1 MPIAS
6 IAPSP
11 APTVATA
18 AVGASVA
25 GVGAAGPSPFQ
36 ALLAPALLSAPA
48 ATALEP
54 TATIVPAAGADVSAT
69 ALPAVSTH
77 DALAVDDGDAT
88 ADAVAASTVAD
99 GNSLPGP
106 AAAVLTI
113 PGPAL
118 GTAAAGSALAPPV
131 RTPLAT
137 GASRTAV
144 ASAGVTGPAPE
155 PIAIGITGEPTVALA
170 VDPDLATGNAAG
182 TAYLDRFNSGPHR
195 LPVVP
200 GEDIAV
206 DPDLGAALAE
216 AGAGGGIDA
225 ADGGTVASV
234 AAHPRPTTVATTAPP
249 VLDAPSPGFR
259 ESPGSAQWQR
269 ALDDQLL
276 LMVNKGGQH
285 ARIRMHPEDMGQ
297 LDIRIV
303 VGNDR
308 VDLNFAVQHAAV
320 AAAVHQHL
328 PHLAQLFAEQG
339 LAMGQTSVSQQQA
352 DGGSQAGGGDG
363 RTPHSGANAWPG
375 QGEEIVS
382 TPGAWSPLNRGL
394 FDAFA

>member
-11 APTVATA
+11 APSVAAAAAGAGTA
-18 AVGASVA
+18 GLGAVGL
-25 GVGAAGPSPFQ
+25 SPFQ
-36 ALLAPALLSAPA
+36 ALLAPAMLSAPA
-48 ATALEP
+48 ATGMEP
-54 TATIVPAAGADVSAT
+54 TAAIVPASGAEASAPV
-69 ALPAVSTH
+69 LPTVPVQDAV
-77 DALAVDDGDAT
+77 AVDDGDT
-88 ADAVAASTVAD
+88 VAASTVAD

-106 AAAVLTI
+106 AGALSTI
-113 PGPAL
+113 PGLAI
-118 GTAAAGSALAPPV
+118 GTTVAGSALAPPV
-131 RTPLAT
+131 RTTLPASVARAT
-137 GASRTAV
+137 VAGAS
-144 ASAGVTGPAPE
+144 ASVTEPAPE
-155 PIAIGITGEPTVALA
+155 PITIGITGEPTAALA
-170 VDPDLATGNAAG
+170 VDPDLAAGNAAG

-206 DPDLGAALAE
+206 GPDLGSALAE
-216 AGAGGGIDA
+216 AGKGGGLDA
-225 ADGGTVASV
+225 ADGGNVASV
-234 AAHPRPTTVATTAPP
+234 ATPPARPTVAATTAAP

-308 VDLNFAVQHAAV
+308 VDLNFAVQHSAV

-352 DGGSQAGGGDG
+352 DGGNQASGGDG
-363 RTPHSGANAWPG
+363 RAPQSGANAWLG

>member
-1 MPIAS
+1 MPITS

-11 APTVATA
+11 APTVAA
-18 AVGASVA
+18 AAAGASVA

-36 ALLAPALLSAPA
+36 ALLAPALLSTPA

-54 TATIVPAAGADVSAT
+54 TATIVPAAGAEASAP
-69 ALPAVSTH
+69 ALPTVPTQ
-77 DALAVDDGDAT
+77 DALAVDDGDA
-88 ADAVAASTVAD
+88 VAASTLAD

-113 PGPAL
+113 PGLAIS
-118 GTAAAGSALAPPV
+118 TAAAGSALAPPV
-131 RTPLAT
+131 RTMLP
-137 GASRTAV
+137 ASVARAVV
-144 ASAGVTGPAPE
+144 ASAGAAEPMPE
-155 PIAIGITGEPTVALA
+155 PAAVGIAGEPAVTLAL
-170 VDPDLATGNAAG
+170 DPDLATGNAAG

-216 AGAGGGIDA
+216 VGKGGGLDV
-225 ADGGTVASV
+225 ADSGNVASV
-234 AAHPRPTTVATTAPP
+234 AVPPRPTVATTTAPP

-320 AAAVHQHL
+320 ASAVHQHL

-363 RTPHSGANAWPG
+363 RAPHSGANAWPG

>member
-11 APTVATA
+11 APSVAA
-18 AVGASVA
+18 AVAGTSVA
-25 GVGAAGPSPFQ
+25 GLGAAGPSPFQ
-36 ALLAPALLSAPA
+36 ALLAPALLSTPA

-54 TATIVPAAGADVSAT
+54 TATIVPATGAETPPPVSPTVPPPDVLT
-69 ALPAVSTH
+69 I
-77 DALAVDDGDAT
+77 DDG
-88 ADAVAASTVAD
+88 DAVAASTLAD

-113 PGPAL
+113 PGLAI

-131 RTPLAT
+131 RTTLPASVARAVVA
-137 GASRTAV
+137 GAR
-144 ASAGVTGPAPE
+144 AGVAEPMPE
-155 PIAIGITGEPTVALA
+155 AAAVGIAGEPTVALA
-170 VDPDLATGNAAG
+170 LDPDLATGNAAG

-206 DPDLGAALAE
+206 DPDLGAALADV
-216 AGAGGGIDA
+216 GKGGGLDV
-225 ADGGTVASV
+225 ADSGNVASV
-234 AAHPRPTTVATTAPP
+234 AVPPRPTVAATTAPP

-276 LMVNKGGQH
+276 LMVNKGSQH

-352 DGGSQAGGGDG
+352 DGGSQASGGDG

-382 TPGAWSPLNRGL
+382 TPGTWTSLNRGL

>member
-11 APTVATA
+11 AVTVAPA
-18 AVGASVA
+18 AAAAGASVA
-25 GVGAAGPSPFQ
+25 GVGVAGPSPFQ

-48 ATALEP
+48 ATGTEP
-54 TATIVPAAGADVSAT
+54 TPAIVPAAGAEASAPV
-69 ALPAVSTH
+69 LPTVPTQ
-77 DALAVDDGDAT
+77 DALAVDDGDA
-88 ADAVAASTVAD
+88 VAASTLAD

-106 AAAVLTI
+106 AGAVLTI
-113 PGPAL
+113 PGLAI

-137 GASRTAV
+137 GVSRTAV
-144 ASAGVTGPAPE
+144 AGASVTEPAPE
-155 PIAIGITGEPTVALA
+155 PIAIGITGEPTMALA

-206 DPDLGAALAE
+206 DPDVGAALAE
-216 AGAGGGIDA
+216 AGKGGGIEA
-225 ADGGTVASV
+225 ADGGNVASV
-234 AAHPRPTTVATTAPP
+234 AAHPRPTTVATPAPP

-285 ARIRMHPEDMGQ
+285 ARIRMHPEEMGQ

-308 VDLNFAVQHAAV
+308 VDLNFAVQHPAV

-339 LAMGQTSVSQQQA
+339 LAMGQASVSQQQA
-352 DGGSQAGGGDG
+352 DGGSQASGGDG
-363 RTPHSGANAWPG
+363 RAPQSGANAWPS

-382 TPGAWSPLNRGL
+382 TSGAWSPLNRGL